1 MGLYLSGWVGG
12 CVCVGGVE
20 QWDCLVVGRV
30 LVFMAAVS
38 FALQCKAVSSYCNA
52 IQGTPRG
59 GTAVMCP
66 SNPFEAMYRAGNAE
80 RLVSQPENMR
90 RIWYIILDLRGYL
103 RILDCLEHG
112 QWLYQTEL

>member
-12 CVCVGGVE
+12 CVCVGWVE

-90 RIWYIILDLRGYL
+90 RIWYIILDLRY
-103 RILDCLEHG
+103 
-112 QWLYQTEL
+112 T